1 MRSFLDIQKP
11 EFTVVDEK
19 TDAVL
24 LPIAQQAAAERA
36 ARTLEQGVRLTGSL
50 AELHGHCYGFEEERA
65 KFEAPLLAVHSSAEA
80 RPGYNSMSACEY
92 LNTPETLSAKAR
104 CLARLVAAAATP
116 VYYCGAGLSTA
127 AGMSDYASQVTR
139 GSSLA
144 GTGDTGALPAG
155 LAAQLQAEQAARA
168 EADRK
173 LQEVRERLKSQQQRT
188 QAVAA
193 ELKQQAPAPPPAKD
207 NTSEL
212 QRLLAAPFDE
222 HAELEPKCAPRSRCR
237 CTCRPC
243 VGHRSSTGPWLPRC
257 SRLLIAGTIA
267 RRQRRS
273 GARAA
278 SLSSADPPRR
288 AALRAGPARVRARR
302 GLRTPRRT

>member
-1 MRSFLDIQKP
+1 VRSFLDIQKP

-92 LNTPETLSAKAR
+92 LDTPETLSAKAR

-127 AGMSDYASQVTR
+127 AGISDYASQVTR

-155 LAAQLQAEQAARA
+155 LAAQLQAG
-168 EADRK
+168 
-173 LQEVRERLKSQQQRT
+173 T
-188 QAVAA
+188 
-193 ELKQQAPAPPPAKD
+193 
-207 NTSEL
+207 
-212 QRLLAAPFDE
+212 LLASTLHPYCQ
-222 HAELEPKCAPRSRCR
+222 HRLILCVHCCR
-237 CTCRPC
+237 R
-243 VGHRSSTGPWLPRC
+243 RE
-257 SRLLIAGTIA
+257 IA
-267 RRQRRS
+267 RRRRAGTWHALEAPRCVASMHNAAHVVTGTARRCARSRRS
-273 GARAA
+273 RTACLRRWRGQGTCTA
-278 SLSSADPPRR
+278 SCSRTTTGCR
-288 AALRAGPARVRARR
+288 KRR
-302 GLRTPRRT
+302 GCPSSSSTRSTAPRRTAPHRTAPHRTAPHRTAPHRTTLHKTTL